1 MSQLQHNSAP
11 YPKRRLVLQVR
22 ITFENLT
29 KSAWFFQDH
38 SSLLPG
44 KREQKVETKSPDCLL
59 IASDQPFI
67 TWY

>member
-59 IASDQPFI
+59 IGSDQPFI
-67 TWY
+67 TW